1 MMWVSSMYKKIACV
15 ILLCMNLSS
24 AFADVPIATDSRIKT
39 YVYNQNDVYLV
50 LINTGFQSSIE
61 FEKGERIKT
70 LSLGDSYSWN
80 MTPIGNRL
88 FIKPME
94 NNVRTNMT
102 IITNLRTYQ
111 FDIASKSEEQNNSD
125 MAYVIR
131 FFYPPQERYN

>member
-1 MMWVSSMYKKIACV
+1 MLFCMSFGSS
-15 ILLCMNLSS
+15 
-24 AFADVPIATDSRIKT
+24 FADVPIATDSRIKT

-50 LINTGFQSSIE
+50 LINAGFQSSIE
-61 FEKGERIKT
+61 FERGESIKT

-80 MTPIGNRL
+80 LTPIGNRL
-88 FIKPME
+88 FIKPLE

-111 FDIASKSEEQNNSD
+111 FDIASKSEEQNDTD

-131 FFYPPQERYN
+131 FFYPPKSRY

>member
-1 MMWVSSMYKKIACV
+1 
-15 ILLCMNLSS
+15 MNFTG

-50 LINTGFQSSIE
+50 LINSGFQSSIE
-61 FEKGERIKT
+61 FEKGESIKT
-70 LSLGDSYSWN
+70 LSLGDSYSWTL
-80 MTPIGNRL
+80 TPIGNRL

-94 NNVRTNMT
+94 SNVRTNMT

-111 FDIASKSEEQNNSD
+111 FDIASKSEEQNSSD

-131 FFYPPQERYN
+131 FFYPPQARYN

>member
-1 MMWVSSMYKKIACV
+1 MNMISS
-15 ILLCMNLSS
+15 
-24 AFADVPIATDSRIKT
+24 FADVPIATDSRIKT

-61 FEKGERIKT
+61 FEKGEHIKT

-131 FFYPPQERYN
+131 FFYPPQARYN